1 MGSVRCE
8 RRRAGDCSCNLLCK
22 VKAQRSALSAHHHH
36 PEVIQAIRE
45 SGLQLRDTRP
55 GGARNMK
62 PRVRSS
68 LAALDA
74 DTATRLKRTESKPIV
89 GRIRS
94 CQAEVE
100 LKHVEQPLQGE
111 AAVSSPNRLSRRLVR
126 KISQHLSMA
135 APSDSATSAVL
146 QALHTLYSDPDTS
159 SKRAA
164 NDWLQDFQHSVGCT
178 GEGDTRAASQ
188 GYWRREGA
196 EYSSLIGRRLAD
208 MSFVVDR
215 ARLTA

>member
-22 VKAQRSALSAHHHH
+22 VKAHHHD

-45 SGLQLRDTRP
+45 SGLQRP
-55 GGARNMK
+55 APRYTARRRTYCNMK

-74 DTATRLKRTESKPIV
+74 DTATWLMMRTEPKPIV

-126 KISQHLSMA
+126 KISQHRSMA

>member
-1 MGSVRCE
+1 MGSVRCK
-8 RRRAGDCSCNLLCK
+8 RRRATDCSCNLLCK
-22 VKAQRSALSAHHHH
+22 VKAHHHH
-36 PEVIQAIRE
+36 PGVIQAIRE
-45 SGLQLRDTRP
+45 SGLQLPRDTRLDQR
-55 GGARNMK
+55 AENRTYVISDH
-62 PRVRSS
+62 VRRLSR
-68 LAALDA
+68 AGRGP
-74 DTATRLKRTESKPIV
+74 ATSLKRTESKPIV

-111 AAVSSPNRLSRRLVR
+111 AAVSSPNRLFLRLVR

-188 GYWRREGA
+188 GYWR
-196 EYSSLIGRRLAD
+196 
-208 MSFVVDR
+208 
-215 ARLTA
+215 